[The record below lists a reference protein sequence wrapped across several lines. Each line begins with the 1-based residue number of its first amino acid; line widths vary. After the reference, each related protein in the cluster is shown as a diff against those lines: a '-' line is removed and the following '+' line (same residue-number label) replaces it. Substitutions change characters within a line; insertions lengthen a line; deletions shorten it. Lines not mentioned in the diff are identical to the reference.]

1 MLQKVLNAPTV
12 SPRSSPPCPPCPEAA
27 AEVRG
32 DEPHLLD
39 VNASDC
45 SRSRLLCSPRF
56 TTKLI
61 DPILATRSLAL
72 LDKLQIALKV
82 PSSLLETDKR
92 TSLVCWYGAEPY
104 NVGGRARRRTEY
116 ALDSAHRP
124 DRRSILAP
132 GQPWCGVP
140 QVSDG
145 LWTDAP
151 GHLVSVV

>member
-92 TSLVCWYGAEPY
+92 TSLVGTVPNRTTLGVER
-104 NVGGRARRRTEY
+104 GGERRTHWTVRSDRTVE
-116 ALDSAHRP
+116 ASSRQASLGVGCHR
-124 DRRSILAP
+124 
-132 GQPWCGVP
+132 
-140 QVSDG
+140 
-145 LWTDAP
+145 
-151 GHLVSVV
+151 